1 MTLAHFY
8 MVIEGDVFFF
18 APRGVMRDK
27 YDDMAAG
34 AMAGQ
39 SMQKYY
45 LMKKTNEGQT
55 ISARPN

>member
-1 MTLAHFY
+1 
-8 MVIEGDVFFF
+8 
-18 APRGVMRDK
+18 MRDK

-55 ISARPN
+55 ISAGPN